1 MKSYYV
7 IATCPDD
14 SPVRDDTIWFLCEQV
29 DNNDLFSTIL
39 VSGVKNN
46 LPYRNVYCALCRGE
60 DLADLESWSV
70 NVECQNEFVSI
81 QALGL
86 LSNSTSRGT
95 LDNIEGTLGC
105 MVLAKSREL
114 TASILRA
121 CYFGVV
127 ESCPEGHPLSEACQ
141 SYTAFVQTILPDFT
155 FIENKNPHCAA
166 CNNEVRN
173 NTDCNQNYPSMDVYV
188 TPRPISCSSFTCPPI
203 QSSPLPA
210 TKEPVVISAGLPP
223 ISIILDFRP
232 EGNVKVVWQQEIAV
246 QEHVTCSSNEV
257 YDPFL
262 LSCRKLSCNEGYV
275 LEGDRC
281 ILKIKF
287 AQHGLNMVI
296 YMHVT
301 VCTLEPSENGTDK
314 VIRGCLAEL
323 MRVDERQFKHST
335 IAPTMP
341 TVNCSP
347 NEQQVLHP
355 FMVQSN
361 WQTFQEFHLSLQRT
375 AEMTICSN
383 DVMMQIVAVEMIYHN
398 VNLSLSKCNGRWMN
412 ETHFYKN
419 ETGLVY
425 VNESKSWYATN
436 HTIQREI
443 LIRSKISGEFQ
454 WFHDLQLCQNPDLT
468 CLLETFN
475 SSLFHPND
483 NNETLVYTP
492 TGDVFSRDQYIE
504 TWSGQI
510 QVCSFNEKNG
520 TRNMTEVITFFQYSP
535 TQGILS
541 LIGSILSML
550 AAIITFLTY
559 CIFKELRN
567 RTSGPIMNFTATLF
581 IAQLLLLLSGVA
593 TVHPTICTI
602 VAVSSHYCLIV
613 NIMWT
618 GVLAFN
624 LYRTFVTKPTVRQ
637 KPASVSL
644 ATVSFAWG
652 IPFLIVIPCLILHL
666 CNCTDILLWYGNEN
680 VCWIGNGYVNILVVG
695 VPIGMVISVNIFLF
709 SFTVHGIRET
719 NKNTKEVRKDKSTKQ
734 QAKEELVIY
743 IKVSLRDLL

>member
-1 MKSYYV
+1 MKGYYV

-14 SPVRDDTIWFLCEQV
+14 SPVRDDTMWFLCEQV
-29 DNNDLFSTIL
+29 DNKDLFSTIL

-70 NVECQNEFVSI
+70 NVECENEFVSR

-86 LSNSTSRGT
+86 LSNSTSRDT
-95 LDNIEGTLGC
+95 LDYIQLGLGC
-105 MVLAKSREL
+105 MVLAKSPDP
-114 TASILRA
+114 TASIIRA
-121 CYFGVV
+121 CYLGVV

-141 SYTAFVQTILPDFT
+141 SYTAFVQTKLPDFT
-155 FIENKNPHCAA
+155 LTENKNPHCAA
-166 CNNEVRN
+166 CNNRVKN
-173 NTDCNQNYPSMDVYV
+173 KTDCYQDYPSIFTVDV
-188 TPRPISCSSFTCPPI
+188 IDAPPG
-203 QSSPLPA
+203 QASP
-210 TKEPVVISAGLPP
+210 TDYIPP
-223 ISIILDFRP
+223 ISIILDFRSG
-232 EGNVKVVWQQEIAV
+232 GNVKVVRQQEVVV

-262 LSCRKLSCNEGYV
+262 SSCRKLSCIEGYV

-281 ILKIKF
+281 IPKIKF

-301 VCTLEPSENGTDK
+301 VCTLEPSENGTEE

-335 IAPTMP
+335 LAPTML

-347 NEQQVLHP
+347 NEHQVLHP

-361 WQTFQEFHLSLQRT
+361 LETFQEFLLSLQRT
-375 AEMTICSN
+375 AEITICPN

-419 ETGLVY
+419 DTGLVY

-443 LIRSKISGEFQ
+443 LIRIKISGEFQ

-535 TQGILS
+535 IQGILS
-541 LIGSILSML
+541 PHRKHLINACCNHHFPNLLHLQGAKKPHQGSHH
-550 AAIITFLTY
+550 
-559 CIFKELRN
+559 ELYSN
-567 RTSGPIMNFTATLF
+567 PVYGTATPSTWWRGNCTSNDLYHRRRF
-581 IAQLLLLLSGVA
+581 VTLLSD
-593 TVHPTICTI
+593 C
-602 VAVSSHYCLIV
+602 
-613 NIMWT
+613 
-618 GVLAFN
+618 
-624 LYRTFVTKPTVRQ
+624 
-637 KPASVSL
+637 
-644 ATVSFAWG
+644 
-652 IPFLIVIPCLILHL
+652 
-666 CNCTDILLWYGNEN
+666 
-680 VCWIGNGYVNILVVG
+680 
-695 VPIGMVISVNIFLF
+695 
-709 SFTVHGIRET
+709 
-719 NKNTKEVRKDKSTKQ
+719 
-734 QAKEELVIY
+734 
-743 IKVSLRDLL
+743 